1 MILQSCCLCN
11 MISTNRVE
19 KILTLLRVLS
29 GSVINVGFARKG
41 TTDHESTLLKNGS
54 PLKGFRFSN
63 CNGETCGWTGI
74 YKHLRLD
81 RIES

>member
-1 MILQSCCLCN
+1 MTVLALSMILQSCCLCN

-54 PLKGFRFSN
+54 PS
-63 CNGETCGWTGI
+63 TCGWTGI